1 MPFISVKSIHSVH
14 IISAKSEAK
23 QIEIFLNMI
32 RIARCDLVNNASRF
46 AKAGLGYII
55 TLDKL
60 INTTGSSELCFR
72 PLSPK
77 LEASLYIVW
86 KKNQIFSKAA
96 ELFLKRLQSKFTETP

>member
-1 MPFISVKSIHSVH
+1 MV
-14 IISAKSEAK
+14 
-23 QIEIFLNMI
+23 
-32 RIARCDLVNNASRF
+32 RIARSGNDNNSLLQIPTQNNLRRCDLVNNASRF

-77 LEASLYIVW
+77 LEANLYIVW

-96 ELFLKRLQSKFTETP
+96 ERFLKRLQSEFTETP

>member
-1 MPFISVKSIHSVH
+1 
-14 IISAKSEAK
+14 
-23 QIEIFLNMI
+23 MI
-32 RIARCDLVNNASRF
+32 RIARSGNDNNSLLQIPTQNNLRRCDLVNNASWL

-77 LEASLYIVW
+77 LEANLYIVW
-86 KKNQIFSKAA
+86 KKKSNIFKSGRV
-96 ELFLKRLQSKFTETP
+96 FLKRLQSEFTETP

>member
-1 MPFISVKSIHSVH
+1 
-14 IISAKSEAK
+14 
-23 QIEIFLNMI
+23 MI
-32 RIARCDLVNNASRF
+32 RIARSGNDNNSLLQIPTQNNLRRCDLVNNASWL

-77 LEASLYIVW
+77 LEANLYIVW
-86 KKNQIFSKAA
+86 KKKSNIFKSGRV
-96 ELFLKRLQSKFTETP
+96 FSETASIRIH